1 MSKFIGID
9 ISKQTFDVSFLEK
22 SIYKH
27 GVYANNAS
35 GFKQF
40 IKVLGKEDYCIM
52 EASGCYYLQL
62 ANFLYGKGIKVV
74 VENPLV
80 IKRFGQSRLYR
91 AKTDKKDA
99 SVIAEYG
106 MKNQADLRLWIPGS
120 PVSVRI
126 RQLYT
131 RLELLSKQLHQNR
144 QQLMTFQDSG
154 AIDTFLETEIL
165 SSITLLEKHKNEIEQ
180 QIEQLAQEQYKQTLD
195 NLESI
200 PAIGRKTAVMLCVL
214 TDNFTRFNHYK
225 QLIAYV
231 GLSPRVYKSGT
242 SVNGK
247 GRICKMGTSQIRK
260 LLYLCSWSAKRC
272 NAGCREMYERLKQA
286 GKPER
291 VIKIAIANKL
301 LKQAFAIATKNERY
315 QLNFS

>member
-27 GVYANNAS
+27 EVYANNAS

-40 IKVLGKEDYCIM
+40 IQILDKEDYCIM

-62 ANFLYGKGIKVV
+62 ANFLYDKGIKVV

-106 MKNQADLRLWIPGS
+106 MKNQTDLRLWVPDN

-131 RLELLSKQLHQNR
+131 RLELLSKQLHQSR
-144 QQLMTFQDSG
+144 QQLMTFRDSG

-165 SSITLLEKHKNEIEQ
+165 LSITLLEKHKNEIEQ

-214 TDNFTRFNHYK
+214 TDNFTRFSHYK

-231 GLSPRVYKSGT
+231 GLSPRVYQSGT